1 MEATREYAQSL
12 AQVNRSILWDV
23 PDHKNDLWTSCKQIP
38 ALAVTCFCDH
48 CQSFPLGDGT
58 LSKSVGGTGHAYH
71 VKQCATK
78 LVLLQVRTRLQ
89 MERRQSDLVVETCMD
104 QGQTGLVCTG
114 LFRC

>member
-12 AQVNRSILWDV
+12 AQVNRGILWDV
-23 PDHKNDLWTSCKQIP
+23 PDHKNDLWASFKQIP

-48 CQSFPLGDGT
+48 CQSFPLGDCT

-78 LVLLQVRTRLQ
+78 
-89 MERRQSDLVVETCMD
+89 
-104 QGQTGLVCTG
+104 
-114 LFRC
+114 